1 MTVDAFTSLR
11 PLLRRT
17 LALWPSRP
25 PLRPLLRRLPL
36 RCTALVTAG
45 LLLTPAWLLL
55 QRPRPRAE
63 GLGRLLPHAA
73 LLQSF
78 PADPLRPAPQLWR
91 QRLAAGTAERLWRQ
105 QRNPWWQFWGRDGAG
120 GAYLV
125 LPLPRAMALGSE
137 PLPPNSLR
145 IDGLLVVAAS
155 PLAQRLAAD
164 QLRLAP
170 RPQRGLQGR
179 CLESLQ
185 RRQAA
190 YWTADGLGAM
200 AGPLAPLLQS
210 LQEGCLELQLTGAA
224 LSLDGEVAAT
234 AGLLAPAPQALGAGA
249 LPPPLPPAL
258 LLQIRGRRFDPLLR
272 GLLNRQLIR
281 EPLAATYG
289 LAEPQLALLRQS
301 PFVLRLRP
309 LANGP
314 FQAGLELLL
323 LPSGERQA
331 WDRLL
336 EGLAD
341 RLVERGLE
349 PLPANP
355 SLWRDEQQ
363 RTVGGWRWLPGPS
376 AKQPLLQLFLGP
388 DPVSA
393 ANAPLDLAS
402 IEAWRQLPALQL
414 QARPQALL
422 PLGLLPSQLPLPLQQ
437 AAELQAVVA
446 ADPAAGGAGLSR
458 LLARLQLALR

>member
-1 MTVDAFTSLR
+1 MTINVSTPLRLR
-11 PLLRRT
+11 PPL
-17 LALWPSRP
+17 P
-25 PLRPLLRRLPL
+25 PLRPLLQRLPL

-45 LLLTPAWLLL
+45 LLLVPALLL
-55 QRPRPRAE
+55 QQRPRPRAE
-63 GLGRLLPHAA
+63 GLGRFLPHAA

-91 QRLAAGTAERLWRQ
+91 QRLPGGLAERLWRQ
-105 QRNPWWQFWGRDGAG
+105 QRAPWWQFWGRDGAG
-120 GAYLV
+120 GVYLV
-125 LPLPRAMALGSE
+125 MPLPRAMAVGSE
-137 PLPPNSLR
+137 PLPANSLA

-164 QLRLAP
+164 QLRGAP

-179 CLESLQ
+179 CLDSLQ
-185 RRQAA
+185 RRQAV
-190 YWTADGLGAM
+190 YWSADGLGAM
-200 AGPLAPLLQS
+200 AGPLAPLLQT
-210 LQEGCLELQLTGAA
+210 LQEGCLELQLAGAA
-224 LSLDGEVAAT
+224 LGLDGEVAAT
-234 AGLLAPAPQALGAGA
+234 AGLLAPAPQALGAA
-249 LPPPLPPAL
+249 ALPPAL
-258 LLQIRGRRFDPLLR
+258 PSELLLQLRGRRLEPLLR

-309 LANGP
+309 LAQGS

-331 WDRLL
+331 WERLL

-355 SLWRDEQQ
+355 TLWRDQQQ

-376 AKQPLLQLFLGP
+376 AQQPLLQLFLGP
-388 DPVSA
+388 APA
-393 ANAPLDLAS
+393 AAAAAPSDLAR
-402 IEAWRQLPALQL
+402 IEAWRRLPELQL

-422 PLGLLPSQLPLPLQQ
+422 TLGLLPSQLPLPLQQ
-437 AAELQAVVA
+437 ATELQGVVA

-458 LLARLQLALR
+458 LLARLQLAPR